1 MDKFQ
6 NLLKFLKDRNSKFLD
21 IKNNILNSTN
31 EIKKKDFSFSEA
43 KRYSSIY
50 VVLLIFLTSLISGEK
65 KVEKNYI
72 EVGALTCTNDKG
84 KTIYKVSKDQITIV
98 ALYSKTMGINKN
110 MIVKGK
116 NDESFNLL
124 TNDKSGF
131 TYSRYISFLKKTYQ
145 YRYDFKTNQ
154 MFANGKK
161 HQDCVRK
168 SSFVEPAKKIKTNIK
183 MSQIKDPF
191 KHAAKFKW
199 DQGGLACDLNGGS
212 YREFS
217 KKYGELLTLAGKRN
231 IGNGR
236 RDVEIEKI
244 SNTKFKIVTKF
255 YSTSQM
261 FRAYGNRHPTAIS
274 EKVYTL
280 IAPDTMSTSL
290 YLKTADFKN
299 LNKVAYNSKRENSKT
314 EICD

>member
-124 TNDKSGF
+124 TNVG
-131 TYSRYISFLKKTYQ
+131 L
-145 YRYDFKTNQ
+145 
-154 MFANGKK
+154 
-161 HQDCVRK
+161 CLLL
-168 SSFVEPAKKIKTNIK
+168 NI
-183 MSQIKDPF
+183 
-191 KHAAKFKW
+191 
-199 DQGGLACDLNGGS
+199 L
-212 YREFS
+212 
-217 KKYGELLTLAGKRN
+217 
-231 IGNGR
+231 
-236 RDVEIEKI
+236 
-244 SNTKFKIVTKF
+244 
-255 YSTSQM
+255 
-261 FRAYGNRHPTAIS
+261 PT
-274 EKVYTL
+274 
-280 IAPDTMSTSL
+280 
-290 YLKTADFKN
+290 
-299 LNKVAYNSKRENSKT
+299 
-314 EICD
+314 